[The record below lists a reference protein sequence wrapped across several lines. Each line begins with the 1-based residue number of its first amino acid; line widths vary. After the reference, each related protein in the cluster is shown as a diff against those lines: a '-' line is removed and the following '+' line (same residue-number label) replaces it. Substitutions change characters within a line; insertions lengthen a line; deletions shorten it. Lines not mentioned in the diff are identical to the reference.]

1 MNLSPPSSTLEFFT
15 LKCRPRRELR
25 ISSARDDQMGA
36 KISTPKK
43 TPTASNKP
51 KTISGPKINPQKYPM
66 PNFQALKK
74 ATKQGW
80 WYFICRTMP
89 LGIRGC
95 HHKSS
100 DCFEYPKNNYFN
112 QATQK
117 NTLQISLPPTQSQN
131 RRPETQKSHSIIPI
145 TWNPEYPPPPRS
157 IAKEGWGESWDA
169 CDTH

>member
-1 MNLSPPSSTLEFFT
+1 
-15 LKCRPRRELR
+15 
-25 ISSARDDQMGA
+25 
-36 KISTPKK
+36 
-43 TPTASNKP
+43 
-51 KTISGPKINPQKYPM
+51 M

-74 ATKQGW
+74 ATKQVW

-117 NTLQISLPPTQSQN
+117 NTVQISLPQKIPESKILNPKKSFDHPRHLKSQVPPLPPLGLWQ
-131 RRPETQKSHSIIPI
+131 RRGEG
-145 TWNPEYPPPPRS
+145 NPEMPVTPIKIDPHQFSPNHIKPQSSEKVMRVNKL
-157 IAKEGWGESWDA
+157 I
-169 CDTH
+169 T